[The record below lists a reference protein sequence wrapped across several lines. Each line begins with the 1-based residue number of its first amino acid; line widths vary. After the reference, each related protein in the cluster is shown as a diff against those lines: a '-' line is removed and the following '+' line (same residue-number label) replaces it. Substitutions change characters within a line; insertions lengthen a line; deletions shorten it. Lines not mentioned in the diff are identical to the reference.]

1 MGRLDGRVLV
11 YLISRLG
18 FLGDGYVVPFLPCF
32 FELLTFSL
40 DSSILHRFL
49 HGGIRHGATAV
60 GFLRLRLSKYHIII
74 TFLPIAAEADG
85 YQWLQQQHNSIIA
98 VTA

>member
-1 MGRLDGRVLV
+1 M
-11 YLISRLG
+11 S
-18 FLGDGYVVPFLPCF
+18 FLFFPAF

-40 DSSILHRFL
+40 DSSFLHRFL

-60 GFLRLRLSKYHIII
+60 EFLRLRLFQYHSISI
-74 TFLPIAAEADG
+74 FLPIAAEADG
-85 YQWLQQQHNSIIA
+85 YQWLQQQHIIIST